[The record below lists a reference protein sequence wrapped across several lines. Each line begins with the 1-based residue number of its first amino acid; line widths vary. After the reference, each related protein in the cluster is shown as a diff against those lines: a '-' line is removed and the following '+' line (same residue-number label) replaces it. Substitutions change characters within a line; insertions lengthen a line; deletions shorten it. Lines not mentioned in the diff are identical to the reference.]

1 MLAYRLVRGGGSGGS
16 RVKVDIR
23 RGDDAIFG
31 MGPYPRRLTDFVGQT
46 KAKDQLITAMLSAA
60 KRDAPLD
67 HVLLASGYP
76 GIGKTALAKI
86 VAAQLQV
93 GYAEVGGT
101 VTVKDVRPILEA
113 MQPKDVLFIDEI
125 HRMVATGKRN
135 AEWLLQLLWEGT
147 LVLPTGVVEIAPITV
162 IAATTDAQKL
172 PQTILDRFQ
181 VVPEIVPYTE
191 AEAVLIAM
199 TTAKRLDIAEKLG
212 EAQYHRVA
220 AAADYNPRLIGR
232 LLTTC
237 RDIIIANA
245 THPDPVSQ
253 AMDWT
258 GVTPDGLTRIAQDY
272 LMLLYGYGGLAG
284 QGTLKAALNE
294 SELALTEKTLI
305 QRGFVAITGQGRE
318 LTKLGVSRAEEL
330 LEGVT
335 P

>member
-1 MLAYRLVRGGGSGGS
+1 
-16 RVKVDIR
+16 
-23 RGDDAIFG
+23 
-31 MGPYPRRLTDFVGQT
+31 
-46 KAKDQLITAMLSAA
+46 
-60 KRDAPLD
+60 
-67 HVLLASGYP
+67 
-76 GIGKTALAKI
+76 
-86 VAAQLQV
+86 
-93 GYAEVGGT
+93 
-101 VTVKDVRPILEA
+101 

-125 HRMVATGKRN
+125 HRLVATGKRN

-191 AEAVLIAM
+191 LEAVQIAQV
-199 TTAKRLDIAEKLG
+199 TAERLGVDLPV
-212 EAQYHRVA
+212 AQYHRIA

-245 THPDPVSQ
+245 SHPDPVSQ

-284 QGTLKAALNE
+284 QATLKAALNE
-294 SELALTEKTLI
+294 SELALTEKSLI
-305 QRGFVAITGQGRE
+305 QRGFIAITGQGRE
-318 LTKLGVSRAEEL
+318 LTKLGVGRAEEL
-330 LEGVT
+330 MEDHSEV
-335 P
+335 